1 MNYTPDQIKQFVTDK
16 GIANNPYAM
25 YTYAQQYGVGADQV
39 DKAMGY
45 DAGTSQKWIQQQ
57 GLSMPGQ
64 PQQPPT
70 MPGAGGPPPSMP
82 QQPPPNPYMPNS
94 SPTQTPGNQQRLP
107 GQQNPYTQQMG
118 QDITRQVTNNLQRNI
133 LPGIGRG
140 AVAAGGYG
148 GSRQGIAEGLAIGET
163 NNNLAGQLANL
174 YGNQFNTDRNYGL
187 QSDALDLNVYNA
199 NQNWMNQGQQ
209 NQIGLI
215 DKMMGWNQQGIN
227 NATQVQNT
235 PLNYYSQ
242 FANLGNQFGGLGGS
256 NSTNM
261 PGNQMLGGLAGAQ
274 LFAQLFGGR

>member
-1 MNYTPDQIKQFVTDK
+1 MAYTPDQIKQFVTDK

-82 QQPPPNPYMPNS
+82 QPNTQQPPTQPPPNPYQPNS
-94 SPTQTPGNQQRLP
+94 RPP
-107 GQQNPYTQQMG
+107 GQQNPYMQQMG

-133 LPGIGRG
+133 LPNIGRG

-187 QSDALDLNVYNA
+187 ANDALDLNVYNA
-199 NQNWMNQGQQ
+199 NQQWMNQGQL
-209 NQIGLI
+209 NQMNLI
-215 DKMMGWNQQGIN
+215 DRMMGWNQQGIN
-227 NATQVQNT
+227 NATTIQQA

-242 FANLGNQFGGLGGS
+242 FANIGTQLGGLGGS
-256 NSTNM
+256 QSQNLQ
-261 PGNQMLGGLAGAQ
+261 GNPWLGALGGYQ
-274 LFAQLFGGR
+274 LGSRIGG